1 MISSHGL
8 CEHNGGEE
16 KNCLPT
22 ENLGPASQPTPNH
35 DHVFIAHYG
44 YTIKFDEV

>member
-1 MISSHGL
+1 MISPQGL

-22 ENLGPASQPTPNH
+22 RNLVPASQLTPNH
-35 DHVFIAHYG
+35 DQVFVDHYG
-44 YTIKFDEV
+44 YTITFDKV